1 MNAKRYARRLV
12 AMVAGA
18 ALMGGAGAFAT
29 GSIADA
35 SSNRVTATTG
45 VNVRS
50 GPGTGYDLLG
60 GLYPGYVVEVRGS
73 ARNGW
78 TPVTFNGREA
88 WVSSKYLR
96 KVGTAVSAPTATASA
111 ALRTVRT
118 TTALNV
124 RSGPGT
130 TYGIVKVVAKGST
143 VSTTGRITK
152 GFSEITYAGQLRWV
166 STQYLKA
173 SEPTTTSRGV
183 RTKYATTA
191 LDIRS
196 VSASTYAKLGEIPK
210 GASVSVTGVV
220 QSGRA
225 QIVWGKSTAWVTASY
240 LQTGSVSRGAS
251 AGSGG
256 SSSGSSLPRVIG
268 TRYATTALMIRTTS
282 SAKFTNLGDVPTG
295 ARLSITGKVSNG
307 RMQIVYRGAVRYVTA
322 QYLSRSK
329 PSSSAGAGGG
339 GPTNTING
347 SGLTNM
353 QPHAK
358 ALLASIRVQF
368 PQFTTFY
375 GVRPDSIP
383 DHPSGRAL
391 DSMLPGSYRSASSRA
406 SGRALASWAAANAR
420 SLHIEYIIWD
430 QHIWNINRSGEGW
443 RYMADRGS
451 DNANHKNHVHI
462 TIYN

>member
-29 GSIADA
+29 GTIADA

-50 GPGTGYDLLG
+50 GPGTGYDVLG
-60 GLYPGYVVEVRGS
+60 GLYPGYVVQVRGS

-96 KVGTAVSAPTATASA
+96 KVGTAVSAPAASASA

-130 TYGIVKVVAKGST
+130 TYGIVKVIAKGST
-143 VSTTGRITK
+143 VSTTGKLSK
-152 GFSEITYAGQLRWV
+152 GFSQITYGGQLRWV

-183 RTKYATTA
+183 RTMYATTA

-196 VSASTYAKLGEIPK
+196 VSATKYAKLGEIPK
-210 GASVSVTGVV
+210 GAKVSVTGVV

-225 QIVWGKSTAWVTASY
+225 QIVWGKSTAWVTATY
-240 LQTGSVSRGAS
+240 LRTTVV
-251 AGSGG
+251 
-256 SSSGSSLPRVIG
+256 SSSSSTKSSSSSSLPKITA

-295 ARLSITGKVSNG
+295 TKLSITGKVSNG

-322 QYLSRSK
+322 QYLSSSK
-329 PSSSAGAGGG
+329 PRSSAGGTGGT
-339 GPTNTING
+339 PTNKISG
-347 SGLTNM
+347 SGLTNLK
-353 QPHAK
+353 PHTK
-358 ALLASIRVQF
+358 ALLSAVRVQF

-391 DSMLPGSYRSASSRA
+391 DSMLPGNYRSASSRA
-406 SGRALASWAAANAR
+406 SGKALANWAAANAR
-420 SLHIEYIIWD
+420 ALHIEYIIWD
-430 QHIWNINRSGEGW
+430 QHIWNINRSSEGW

-462 TIYN
+462 TVYN